1 MTAPIGGIQ
10 GPGEIRRPDQ
20 GGIPLGDIPRGSSF
34 KDTLAAALGDVSRLQ
49 DDTHDT
55 IAAFL
60 RHDPN
65 VKIHDVMAA
74 SEEASLSLQLLVE
87 MRNKLTEAYRAL
99 MNMQT

>member
-20 GGIPLGDIPRGSSF
+20 AGIPLGDLPKGSSF
-34 KDTLAAALGDVSRLQ
+34 KDTLAAALGDVSNMQ
-49 DDTHDT
+49 DETRDT
-55 IAAFL
+55 IAAFV
-60 RHDPN
+60 RRDPN
-65 VKIHDVMAA
+65 VTIHDVMAA

-87 MRNKLTEAYRAL
+87 MRNKLTEAYHAL